1 MVVNNIDFW
10 EFTVCLLQCHS
21 CTFSVLSIMRERGEG
36 LLKEI
41 QAISVFGNDFIPERT
56 KTQIFS
62 ALQFHKIIAY

>member
-10 EFTVCLLQCHS
+10 ECPVCLLQCHS
-21 CTFSVLSIMRERGEG
+21 CTFSVLSILQERGEC

-41 QAISVFGNDFIPERT
+41 QAISVFGNIFIPELT

-62 ALQFHKIIAY
+62 ALQFHKIITC